1 MLGTRKQVFKTL
13 GEQVYEYLFTQFK
26 RRELEPGS
34 FLDLDD
40 IAAKLGVSR
49 TPLRDALFALEVE
62 GYVEIV
68 PRRGVKVKYLTIGE
82 IRHIYQVIG
91 ALEATALRDAARTL
105 APEDFA
111 YLDDITDRYEQQ
123 FLLGG
128 YDDSLS
134 INYKFHDFFLDRCGN
149 GVLTRIVKVQKRR
162 LYDWPRHTE
171 LLWEWERRNVNEHQL
186 MVARL
191 KAGDPLGA
199 ADVMQNVHWGFEPQ
213 EHLIRSF
220 YEGTPA
226 PASGAGSESV
236 PS

>member
-1 MLGTRKQVFKTL
+1 MLGTRKQVYKTL
-13 GEQVYEYLFTQFK
+13 GEQVYDYLFQQFK
-26 RRELEPGS
+26 ARVLAPGS
-34 FLDLDD
+34 YLDLDD

-68 PRRGVKVKYLTIGE
+68 PRRGVKVKYLTMDE

-91 ALEATALRDAARTL
+91 SLEATAMRAAAATL
-105 APEDFA
+105 TAADFEF
-111 YLDDITDRYEQQ
+111 LEDITEQYHQQ

-128 YDDSLS
+128 YDESLA
-134 INYKFHDFFLDRCGN
+134 INYKFHDFFLERCGN
-149 GVLTRIVKVQKRR
+149 GGLTRIVRTQKRR

-171 LLWEWERRNVNEHQL
+171 LLWEWERRNVDEHRL

-191 KAGDPLGA
+191 KAGDPAGA
-199 ADVMQNVHWGFEPQ
+199 AEVMQYVHWGFEPQ

-220 YEGTPA
+220 YEGTPT
-226 PASGAGSESV
+226 PL
-236 PS
+236 

>member
-1 MLGTRKQVFKTL
+1 MVGTRKQVYKTL
-13 GEQVYEYLFTQFK
+13 GEQVYEYLFSQFNQGT
-26 RRELEPGS
+26 LAPGS

-62 GYVEIV
+62 GHVEIV
-68 PRRGVKVKYLTIGE
+68 PRRGVKVRYLTIEE

-91 ALEATALRDAARTL
+91 SLEATALRCAAPTLTDA
-105 APEDFA
+105 DFQ
-111 YLDDITDRYEQQ
+111 YLDEITERYYQQ

-128 YDDSLS
+128 YDESLD
-134 INYKFHDFFLDRCGN
+134 INYKFHDFFMERSGN
-149 GVLTRIVKVQKRR
+149 AVLARIVKTQKRR

-171 LLWEWERRNVNEHQL
+171 LLWEWERRNVDEHRL

-191 KAGDPLGA
+191 KDGDPGGA
-199 ADVMQNVHWGFEPQ
+199 ADVMQFVHWGFEPQ

-226 PASGAGSESV
+226 PGL
-236 PS
+236 